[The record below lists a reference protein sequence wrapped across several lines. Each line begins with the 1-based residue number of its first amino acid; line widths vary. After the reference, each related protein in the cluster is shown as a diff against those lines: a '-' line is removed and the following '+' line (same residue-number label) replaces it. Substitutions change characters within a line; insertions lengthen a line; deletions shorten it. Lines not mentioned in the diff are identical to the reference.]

1 MKKIILI
8 LAVCLSAVGVFA
20 QSAAQ
25 FKNEG
30 NAALK
35 SKDYKTALINYEKFL
50 GAEDT
55 VEDPA
60 LIFNSGYCAIK
71 LKNYAKAEKY
81 FGMAAEKNYKASTS
95 YKYKALAQKNQK
107 KFDDMVATLNAGI
120 AACPTKNS
128 KLISALAKHYLLE
141 GQKAQKADNFEVA
154 EGLYKKAGDVKSKLQ
169 ADALFSLGTLYYNK
183 GAKIMQAAT
192 PTANTAPE
200 NYKAESVKAKSYFQ
214 KAIEEL
220 NKAKVIAPTRK
231 DVTSTIATIKGL
243 LK

>member
-30 NAALK
+30 NDALK
-35 SKDYKTALINYEKFL
+35 SKNYKAALASYEKFL

-60 LIFNSGYCAIK
+60 LIFNSAYCAIK
-71 LKNYAKAEKY
+71 VKDYAKAEKY
-81 FGMAAEKNYKASTS
+81 FGMAAEKNYKASTA
-95 YKYKALAQKNQK
+95 YKYKAIAQKNQK

-128 KLISALAKHYLLE
+128 KLISTLAKHYLLE
-141 GQKAQKADNFEVA
+141 GQKAQKANNFEVA
-154 EGLYKKAGDVKSKLQ
+154 EDLYKKAGNVKSKLQ
-169 ADALFSLGTLYYNK
+169 VDALFSLGTLYYNK

-192 PTANTAPE
+192 PTANTEPE
-200 NYKAESVKAKSYFQ
+200 NYKSESAKAKSFFQ
-214 KAIEEL
+214 KAIVEL

-231 DVTSTIATIKGL
+231 DVASTIASIKGL
-243 LK
+243 L